1 MKTDIIKNIAKD
13 HDSFYLYDEAVIAE
27 NIKLLQESYPHATF
41 LYSVKCNPNKE
52 VTNAIFSRGFGA
64 DAASAGEVKLAVEAG
79 LSKDMIYYSAPGK
92 TLADI
97 ENTMDDA
104 VLIADSL
111 REVAR
116 IQQAAEEK
124 DTVLEIG
131 LRINPLFSYPDGEP
145 MPAKFGIDEEDA
157 VELIKNNP
165 YPNVRINGLHIHLR
179 SQSLDGEGLAA
190 YYKGIFATAERIQAV
205 SPVPFV
211 YLNMGSGMG
220 ITYGP
225 EDEALDIPKLAA
237 AVRAEAADFAAK
249 YPQMKI
255 LMETGRY
262 VTGHAGLYVTKVV
275 DKKTSRGKTFV
286 LLKNTLNGFVRP
298 SMARM
303 AEFFAGDEE
312 PKSNEPFF
320 TSADAFEFI
329 PLTDSEEIEWVTL
342 VGNLCTAADVIAED
356 VWMPVLEEGDLVVI
370 TNAGAYAASIS
381 PMQFSSQEG
390 PVEIF
395 LPIM

>member
-1 MKTDIIKNIAKD
+1 MKTDVIKKYAESY
-13 HDSFYLYDEAVIAE
+13 DSFYLYDEEVIAE
-27 NIKLLQESYPHATF
+27 SIDELQRCYPHATF
-41 LYSVKCNPNKE
+41 LYSVKCNPNKD
-52 VTNAIFSRGFGA
+52 VLNAIFSRGFGA

-79 LSKDMIYYSAPGK
+79 LSKERIYYSAPGK
-92 TLADI
+92 TLSDI
-97 ENTMDDA
+97 KNTMDDA

-116 IQQAAEEK
+116 IQRVAEEK
-124 DTVLEIG
+124 GIVLDIG

-145 MPAKFGIDEEDA
+145 MSAKYGIDEEDA
-157 VELIKNNP
+157 TELIKHNP
-165 YPNVRINGLHIHLR
+165 YPNIRINGLHIHLR

-190 YYKGIFATAERIQAV
+190 YYKNIFATAERLQAV
-205 SPVPFV
+205 SPVAFD

-220 ITYGP
+220 ITYST
-225 EDEALDIPKLAA
+225 EDEALDIPALAA
-237 AVRAEAADFAAK
+237 IVCEEADAFTQK
-249 YPQMKI
+249 HPKMKI
-255 LMETGRY
+255 FMETGRY
-262 VTGHAGLYVTKVV
+262 VTGHAGLYITKVV

-320 TSADAFEFI
+320 TSSDAFQFI
-329 PLTDSEEIEWVTL
+329 PISDSEEIEWVTL
-342 VGNLCTAADVIAED
+342 VGNLCTASDVIAED

-381 PMQFSSQEG
+381 PMQFSSQER
-390 PVEIF
+390 PAEIF
-395 LPIM
+395 LPIF

>member
-1 MKTDIIKNIAKD
+1 MNTDIIKKYAKE

-27 NIKLLQESYPHATF
+27 NIKCLQDSYPHAEF
-41 LYSVKCNPNKE
+41 LYSVKCNPNKD
-52 VTNAIFSRGFGA
+52 VIDAIFSRGFGA

-79 LSKDMIYYSAPGK
+79 LSKDRIYYSAPGK

-97 ENTMDDA
+97 KNTMDYA

-116 IQQAAEEK
+116 IQKAAEEK
-124 DTVLEIG
+124 GIVLDIG

-157 VELIKNNP
+157 AELIRNNP

-179 SQSLDGEGLAA
+179 SQSLDGEALAA
-190 YYKGIFATAERIQAV
+190 YHKGIFAAAERLREI
-205 SPVPFV
+205 SPVDFD

-225 EDEALDIPKLAA
+225 DDEPLDIPALAEVVCA
-237 AVRAEAADFAAK
+237 ESAVFAGK
-249 YPQMKI
+249 HPQTKI

-286 LLKNTLNGFVRP
+286 LLKNTLNGFIRP

-320 TSADAFEFI
+320 TSSDAFAFI
-329 PLTDSEEIEWVTL
+329 PLSDSEEIEWVTL
-342 VGNLCTAADVIAED
+342 VGNLCTASDVIAED
-356 VWMPVLEEGDLVVI
+356 VWMPVLEEGDLVVM
-370 TNAGAYAASIS
+370 TNAGAYAASIT
-381 PMQFSSQEG
+381 PMQFSSQEK
-390 PVEIF
+390 PAEIF
-395 LPIM
+395 LPLF

>member
-1 MKTDIIKNIAKD
+1 MKTDVIKKYAESY
-13 HDSFYLYDEAVIAE
+13 DSFYLYDEEVIAE
-27 NIKLLQESYPHATF
+27 NIEELQRCYPHATF

-52 VTNAIFSRGFGA
+52 VLNAIFSRGFGA

-79 LSKDMIYYSAPGK
+79 LSKERIYFSAPGK
-92 TLADI
+92 TLTDI
-97 ENTMDDA
+97 KNTMNEA

-124 DTVLEIG
+124 DIVLDIG

-145 MPAKFGIDEEDA
+145 MPAKYGIDEEDA
-157 VELIKNNP
+157 AELIRNNP

-179 SQSLDGEGLAA
+179 SQSLDMEGLAS
-190 YYKGIFATAERIQAV
+190 YYKNIFVVAERLQTV
-205 SPVPFV
+205 SPVEFD

-220 ITYGP
+220 ITYSA
-225 EDEALDIPKLAA
+225 EDEALDIPALAVTVCEEAA
-237 AVRAEAADFAAK
+237 AFAQK
-249 YPQMKI
+249 YPKMKI
-255 LMETGRY
+255 FMETGRY

-275 DKKTSRGKTFV
+275 DKKTSRGKTYV

-303 AEFFAGDEE
+303 AEFFAGEEE

-320 TSADAFEFI
+320 TSSDAFQFI
-329 PLTDSEEIEWVTL
+329 PLSESDEIEWVTL
-342 VGNLCTAADVIAED
+342 VGNLCTASDVIAED
-356 VWMPVLEEGDLVVI
+356 IWMPVLEEGDLVVI

-381 PMQFSSQEG
+381 PMQFSSQER

-395 LPIM
+395 LPIF

>member
-1 MKTDIIKNIAKD
+1 MKTDIIKKYAKD

-27 NIKLLQESYPHATF
+27 NIGELQRCYPHATF
-41 LYSVKCNPNKE
+41 LYSIKCNPNKD
-52 VTNAIFSRGFGA
+52 VLNAIFSRGFGA
-64 DAASAGEVKLAVEAG
+64 DAASAGEVYMAEEAG
-79 LSKDMIYYSAPGK
+79 LTKDRIYYSAPGK

-97 ENTMDDA
+97 KKTMDKA

-116 IQQAAEEK
+116 IQQAAGEK
-124 DTVLEIG
+124 GTVLSIG

-145 MPAKFGIDEEDA
+145 MPAKFGIDEEA
-157 VELIKNNP
+157 AAELIKNNP
-165 YPNVRINGLHIHLR
+165 YPNLRINGLHIHLR

-190 YYKGIFATAERIQAV
+190 YYKAIFAASERLQAV
-205 SPVPFV
+205 SPVEFE

-225 EDEALDIPKLAA
+225 DDTALDIPALAA
-237 AVRAEAADFAAK
+237 EVCEAAAAFAEK
-249 YPQMKI
+249 HPKTKI
-255 LMETGRY
+255 FMETGRY

-303 AEFFAGDEE
+303 AEFFAGEEE

-320 TSADAFEFI
+320 TSSDAFEFI
-329 PLTDSEEIEWVTL
+329 PLSDSKEIEWVTL
-342 VGNLCTAADVIAED
+342 VGNLCTASDVIAED

-381 PMQFSSQEG
+381 PMQFSSQER
-390 PVEIF
+390 PVEVF
-395 LPIM
+395 LPIF

>member
-13 HDSFYLYDEAVIAE
+13 HDCFYLYDEAVIAE
-27 NIKLLQESYPHATF
+27 NIRLLQDSYPHADF

-52 VTNAIFSRGFGA
+52 VLNAIFSRGFGA
-64 DAASAGEVKLAVEAG
+64 DAASAGEVRLAVEAG
-79 LSKDMIYYSAPGK
+79 LDKEHIYYSAPGK

-97 ENTMDDA
+97 KNTMDQA

-111 REVAR
+111 REVGR

-124 DTVLEIG
+124 GIVLDIG

-165 YPNVRINGLHIHLR
+165 HPNVRINGLHIHLR
-179 SQSLDGEGLAA
+179 SQSLDGDGLAA
-190 YYKGIFATAERIQAV
+190 YYKNIFEAAERLQKIN
-205 SPVPFV
+205 PIPFD

-220 ITYGP
+220 ITYGSD
-225 EDEALDIPKLAA
+225 DEALDIPRLAA
-237 AVRAEAADFAAK
+237 VVCEEAAALAEK

-303 AEFFAGDEE
+303 AEFFAEEGE

-320 TSADAFEFI
+320 TSSDAFQFI
-329 PLTDSEEIEWVTL
+329 PLSDSEEIEWVTL

-356 VWMPVLEEGDLVVI
+356 VWMPVLEEGDLIVI

-395 LPIM
+395 LPIF

>member
-1 MKTDIIKNIAKD
+1 MKTDVIKKFAKEY
-13 HDSFYLYDEAVIAE
+13 DSFYLYDEEIIADNIAE
-27 NIKLLQESYPHATF
+27 LQQAYPHATF
-41 LYSVKCNPNKE
+41 LYSIKCNPNE
-52 VTNAIFSRGFGA
+52 DVLHAIFSRGFGA
-64 DAASAGEVKLAVEAG
+64 DAASAGEVRMAVEAG
-79 LSKDMIYYSAPGK
+79 LTKERIYYSAPGK
-92 TLADI
+92 TLSDI
-97 ENTMDDA
+97 KNTMDEA

-124 DTVLEIG
+124 GVVLEIG
-131 LRINPLFSYPDGEP
+131 LRINPLFSYPDGDP

-157 VELIKNNP
+157 AELMKNNP

-179 SQSLDGEGLAA
+179 SQSLDGEGLSS
-190 YYKGIFATAERIQAV
+190 YYKGIFAAAERLQAV
-205 SPVPFV
+205 SPVDFD

-225 EDEALDIPKLAA
+225 DDEALDIPKLAA
-237 AVRAEAADFAAK
+237 SVCEEAAVFAQK
-249 YPQMKI
+249 HPNTKI
-255 LMETGRY
+255 FMETGRY
-262 VTGHAGLYVTKVV
+262 VTGHAGVYVTKVV

-303 AEFFAGDEE
+303 AEFFAGEDE

-320 TSADAFEFI
+320 TSSDAFEFI
-329 PLTDSEEIEWVTL
+329 PLSDSKEIEWVTL
-342 VGNLCTAADVIAED
+342 VGNLCTASDVIAED

-390 PVEIF
+390 PAEIF
-395 LPIM
+395 LPIF

>member
-1 MKTDIIKNIAKD
+1 MKTDIIKKYAESY
-13 HDSFYLYDEAVIAE
+13 DSFYLYDEETIAE
-27 NIKLLQESYPHATF
+27 SIEELQQCYPHATF
-41 LYSVKCNPNKE
+41 LYSVKCNPNKD
-52 VTNAIFSRGFGA
+52 VLNAIFSRGFGA

-79 LSKDMIYYSAPGK
+79 LSKERIYYSAPGK
-92 TLADI
+92 TLSDI
-97 ENTMDDA
+97 KNTMDVA
-104 VLIADSL
+104 VIIADSL

-124 DTVLEIG
+124 GIVLDIG
-131 LRINPLFSYPDGEP
+131 LRVNPLFSYPDGEP
-145 MPAKFGIDEEDA
+145 MPAKYGIDEEDA
-157 VELIKNNP
+157 AELIKTNP
-165 YPNVRINGLHIHLR
+165 YPNIRINGLHIHLR

-190 YYKGIFATAERIQAV
+190 YYKNIFAAAERLQAV
-205 SPVPFV
+205 SPVEFD

-220 ITYGP
+220 ITYGE
-225 EDEALDIPKLAA
+225 EDEALDIPVLAA
-237 AVRAEAADFAAK
+237 TVCEEASKFTAVH
-249 YPQMKI
+249 PQTKI
-255 LMETGRY
+255 FMETGRY

-320 TSADAFEFI
+320 TSTDAFQFI
-329 PLTDSEEIEWVTL
+329 PISDSQEIEWVTL
-342 VGNLCTAADVIAED
+342 VGNLCTASDVIAED

-381 PMQFSSQEG
+381 PMQFSSQDG

-395 LPIM
+395 LPIF

>member
-1 MKTDIIKNIAKD
+1 MNTDMIKNIAKE
-13 HDSFYLYDEAVIAE
+13 HDSFYLYDETVIAK
-27 NIKLLQESYPHATF
+27 NIEKLQNCYPHATF
-41 LYSVKCNPNKE
+41 LYSVKCNPNKD
-52 VTNAIFSRGFGA
+52 VLHAIFSRGFGA

-79 LSKDMIYYSAPGK
+79 LSKEQIYYSAPGK
-92 TLADI
+92 TLSDI
-97 ENTMDDA
+97 KNTMDSA

-124 DTVLEIG
+124 DIVLNIG

-145 MPAKFGIDEEDA
+145 MPAKYGIDEEDA
-157 VELIKNNP
+157 AELIRNNP

-190 YYKGIFATAERIQAV
+190 YYKNIFATAERLQAV
-205 SPVPFV
+205 SLVEFD

-220 ITYGP
+220 ITYST
-225 EDEALDIPKLAA
+225 EDEALDIPALAA
-237 AVRAEAADFAAK
+237 SVCAEAAMFADAH
-249 YPQMKI
+249 PQTRI
-255 LMETGRY
+255 FMETGRY

-320 TSADAFEFI
+320 TSSDAFQFI
-329 PLTDSEEIEWVTL
+329 PISDSEEIEWVTL
-342 VGNLCTAADVIAED
+342 VGNLCTASDIIAED

-381 PMQFSSQEG
+381 PMQFSSQER
-390 PVEIF
+390 PAEIF
-395 LPIM
+395 LPIF

>member
-1 MKTDIIKNIAKD
+1 MKTDIIKKFAKE

-27 NIKLLQESYPHATF
+27 NIEKLQTCYPHATF

-52 VTNAIFSRGFGA
+52 VLHAIFSRGFGA

-79 LSKDMIYYSAPGK
+79 LSKDRIYYSAPGK
-92 TLADI
+92 TLKDI
-97 ENTMDDA
+97 KNTMDEA

-116 IQQAAEEK
+116 IQKAAEEK
-124 DTVLEIG
+124 GVTLDIG
-131 LRINPLFSYPDGEP
+131 LRVNPLFSYPDGEAL
-145 MPAKFGIDEEDA
+145 PAKFGIDEEDA
-157 VELIKNNP
+157 AELIKDNP

-179 SQSLDGEGLAA
+179 SQSLDGEGLAS
-190 YYKGIFATAERIQAV
+190 YYQNIFAAAERLQAV
-205 SPVPFV
+205 SPVELE

-225 EDEALDIPKLAA
+225 EDEPLDIPKLAA
-237 AVRAEAADFAAK
+237 VVCEVAEAFGVRH
-249 YPQMKI
+249 PGCKI
-255 LMETGRY
+255 FMETGRY
-262 VTGHAGLYVTKVV
+262 VTGHAGLYVTKVI
-275 DKKTSRGKTFV
+275 DKKTSRGKTYV
-286 LLKNTLNGFVRP
+286 LLKNTLNGFIRP

-303 AEFFAGDEE
+303 AEFFAGEEE

-320 TSADAFEFI
+320 TSSDAFQFI
-329 PLTDSEEIEWVTL
+329 PVSDSQEIEWVTL

-390 PVEIF
+390 PAEIF
-395 LPIM
+395 LPIF